1 MKEKS
6 NYWDTQFTDLSQ
18 FLMAIQKLAEKKQ
31 ETLQENKNKKAIE
44 NLTEPVKPLK
54 KQRKKKK
61 KKKKTS
67 EAKTSRLGFSD
78 MDTYMSEEEFQKRK
92 EKREK
97 RKRRE
102 ARKKRREGRKKWVG
116 VIGYFVQ

>member
-54 KQRKKKK
+54 KQRRREREVQRQLMQIEKKKK
-61 KKKKTS
+61 K
-67 EAKTSRLGFSD
+67 L
-78 MDTYMSEEEFQKRK
+78 
-92 EKREK
+92 
-97 RKRRE
+97 
-102 ARKKRREGRKKWVG
+102 RKKIRQERIRQLMDDTKET
-116 VIGYFVQ
+116 

>member
-6 NYWDTQFTDLSQ
+6 NYWDTTQFTDLSQ

-44 NLTEPVKPLK
+44 NFTKTVKLLK
-54 KQRKKKK
+54 KQKKKKK
-61 KKKKTS
+61 KKKKTRK
-67 EAKTSRLGFSD
+67 AKTSRLGFSN
-78 MDTYMSEEEFQKRK
+78 MDTYMSEEELQKRK
-92 EKREK
+92 KKEK

-102 ARKKRREGRKKWVG
+102 ARKKRREGRKK
-116 VIGYFVQ
+116 

>member
-6 NYWDTQFTDLSQ
+6 NYWDTQLIDLSQ
-18 FLMAIQKLAEKKQ
+18 MLMAIQKLAEKKQ

-44 NLTEPVKPLK
+44 NLTEHVKPVK
-54 KQRKKKK
+54 KQRKNKK

-67 EAKTSRLGFSD
+67 EAKTSRLGVSNT
-78 MDTYMSEEEFQKRK
+78 DTYMSEEELQKRR

-102 ARKKRREGRKKWVG
+102 ARKKRREGRKK
-116 VIGYFVQ
+116 

>member
-6 NYWDTQFTDLSQ
+6 NYWDTTQFTDLSQ

-44 NLTEPVKPLK
+44 NFTEPVKPLK

-61 KKKKTS
+61 KKKTRK
-67 EAKTSRLGFSD
+67 AKTSRLGFSN
-78 MDTYMSEEEFQKRK
+78 MDTYMSEEELQKRK
-92 EKREK
+92 KKEK

-102 ARKKRREGRKKWVG
+102 ARKKRREGRKK
-116 VIGYFVQ
+116 

>member
-67 EAKTSRLGFSD
+67 EAKTSRLGFSN
-78 MDTYMSEEEFQKRK
+78 MDTYMSEEELQKRK
-92 EKREK
+92 EKK
-97 RKRRE
+97 KL
-102 ARKKRREGRKKWVG
+102 RKKIRQERIRQLMDDTNET
-116 VIGYFVQ
+116 

>member
-44 NLTEPVKPLK
+44 NLTKPVKPVK

-61 KKKKTS
+61 KAS
-67 EAKTSRLGFSD
+67 GAKTSRLGVSN
-78 MDTYMSEEEFQKRK
+78 MDTYMSEEELQKRK

-102 ARKKRREGRKKWVG
+102 ARKKRREGRKK
-116 VIGYFVQ
+116 

>member
-44 NLTEPVKPLK
+44 NLTKPVKPVK

-61 KKKKTS
+61 KKKK
-67 EAKTSRLGFSD
+67 L
-78 MDTYMSEEEFQKRK
+78 
-92 EKREK
+92 
-97 RKRRE
+97 
-102 ARKKRREGRKKWVG
+102 RKKIRQERISQLMDDTKET
-116 VIGYFVQ
+116 

>member
-61 KKKKTS
+61 KKRRR
-67 EAKTSRLGFSD
+67 A
-78 MDTYMSEEEFQKRK
+78 
-92 EKREK
+92 
-97 RKRRE
+97 KRRLLDLVL
-102 ARKKRREGRKKWVG
+102 ATW
-116 VIGYFVQ
+116 ILT